1 MFRPAERVGH
11 EGRVV
16 RNKVPDFRRLM
27 GTCRTERYQAAT
39 FEQFVVLLAQL
50 SRLAQLC
57 YQRPFSGYY
66 RFEAD
71 MQFIDLGAQRE
82 RIRDRLKAAI
92 DRVVDEGRYILGPEV
107 TEFENKLAAYIG
119 TKHVVACANGT
130 DALLLPL
137 FAAGIGPG
145 DAVFVPS
152 FTFAATAEVVAL
164 AKAEPVFVDVDPQT
178 YNIDVA
184 SLEAAIAMIKAEGRL
199 KPRAIIPV
207 DLFGLTADYEA
218 IMAIANREGLMVIED
233 AAQAIGGSSDG
244 KMLGSFGAVGS
255 TSFYPAKPL
264 GCYGDG
270 GAMFTNDDALA
281 EQLRSFAFHG
291 KGETQYDNVRVGIN
305 SRLDTL
311 QAAILIEKLA
321 ILEDEM
327 VARQAVANRYAEGLG
342 DIVKAARNLDG
353 GRSAWAQYAIETPK
367 RDGLKAHLGEKGIP
381 SVIYYV
387 KPLHSQIAYR
397 DYPRTPTGLA
407 VSEELPKRILCLPM
421 HPYLS
426 EADQD
431 RIIET
436 IRNYI
441 GSNSAQ
447 IAAA

>member
-1 MFRPAERVGH
+1 
-11 EGRVV
+11 
-16 RNKVPDFRRLM
+16 
-27 GTCRTERYQAAT
+27 
-39 FEQFVVLLAQL
+39 
-50 SRLAQLC
+50 
-57 YQRPFSGYY
+57 
-66 RFEAD
+66 
-71 MQFIDLGAQRE
+71 MQFIDLGAQRA

-92 DRVVDEGRYILGPEV
+92 DGVVEDGRYILGPQV
-107 TEFENKLAAYIG
+107 AEFEKKLAAYVG
-119 TKHVVACANGT
+119 TRHVVACANGT

-137 FAAGIGPG
+137 YASGVGPG

-164 AKAEPVFVDVDPQT
+164 AKAEPVFVDVDAGT
-178 YNIDVA
+178 YNIGIE
-184 SLEAAIAMIKAEGRL
+184 SLEAAIAMVKKEGRL
-199 KPRAIIPV
+199 KPKAIIPV
-207 DLFGLTADYEA
+207 DLFGLTADYGA
-218 IMAIANREGLMVIED
+218 IMEIADRENLLVIED
-233 AAQAIGGSSDG
+233 AAQSIGGSADG
-244 KMLGSFGAVGS
+244 TMCGAFGHVAG

-281 EQLRSFAFHG
+281 EKLRSFAFHG
-291 KGETQYDNVRVGIN
+291 KGETQYDNVHVGIN

-327 VARQAVANRYAEGLG
+327 EARHRVAQRYAEGLG
-342 DIVKAARNLDG
+342 DVVKAARNPG
-353 GRSAWAQYAIETPK
+353 QGRSAWAQYAIETPK
-367 RDGLKAHLGEKGIP
+367 RDGLKAHLQEKGIP

-387 KPLHSQIAYR
+387 KPLHLQVAYR
-397 DYPRTPTGLA
+397 DFPRTPAGLT
-407 VSEELPKRILCLPM
+407 VSETLPERILCLPM

-441 GSNSAQ
+441 GSNSA
-447 IAAA
+447 AAAE

>member
-1 MFRPAERVGH
+1 VVGFLS
-11 EGRVV
+11 RA
-16 RNKVPDFRRLM
+16 KPDTS
-27 GTCRTERYQAAT
+27 GP
-39 FEQFVVLLAQL
+39 VLLA
-50 SRLAQLC
+50 
-57 YQRPFSGYY
+57 
-66 RFEAD
+66 FEAD

-92 DRVVDEGRYILGPEV
+92 DHVVEDGRYILGPQV
-107 TEFENKLAAYIG
+107 AEFEKKLADYIG
-119 TKHVVACANGT
+119 VKHVVACANGT

-164 AKAEPVFVDVDPQT
+164 AKAEPVFVDVDADT
-178 YNIDVA
+178 YNIDIA
-184 SLEAAIAMIKAEGRL
+184 SLEAAIAMIKKEGRL
-199 KPRAIIPV
+199 KPKAIIPV
-207 DLFGLTADYEA
+207 DLFGLSADYEA
-218 IMAIANREGLMVIED
+218 IMAIARRENLLVIED
-233 AAQAIGGSSDG
+233 AAQSMGGSADG
-244 KMLGSFGAVGS
+244 TMCGAFGHVGS

-270 GAMFTNDDALA
+270 GAMFTNDGDLA
-281 EQLRSFAFHG
+281 DKLRSFAFHG

-321 ILEDEM
+321 ILEEEM
-327 VARQAVANRYAEGLG
+327 VARQVVADRYAAGLG
-342 DIVKAARNLDG
+342 DIVKASRNLG
-353 GRSAWAQYAIETPK
+353 HGRSAWAQYAIETPK

-387 KPLHSQIAYR
+387 KPLHQQVAYK

-407 VSEELPKRILCLPM
+407 VSEELPKQILCLPM
-421 HPYLS
+421 HAYLS

-431 RIIET
+431 RVIET

-441 GSNSAQ
+441 GSNSAHV
-447 IAAA
+447 AAA

>member
-1 MFRPAERVGH
+1 
-11 EGRVV
+11 
-16 RNKVPDFRRLM
+16 
-27 GTCRTERYQAAT
+27 
-39 FEQFVVLLAQL
+39 
-50 SRLAQLC
+50 
-57 YQRPFSGYY
+57 
-66 RFEAD
+66 

-92 DRVVDEGRYILGPEV
+92 DHVVEDGRYILGPQV
-107 TEFENKLAAYIG
+107 TEFENKLAAYVG
-119 TKHVVACANGT
+119 VKHVVACANGT

-137 FAAGIGPG
+137 FAAGIGSG

-164 AKAEPVFVDVDPQT
+164 AKAEPVFVDVDRNT

-184 SLEAAIAMIKAEGRL
+184 SLEAAIEMIKKEGRL
-199 KPRAIIPV
+199 KPKAIIPV
-207 DLFGLTADYEA
+207 DLFGLAADYEA
-218 IMAIANREGLMVIED
+218 IMAIAKRENLLVIED
-233 AAQAIGGSSDG
+233 AAQSMGGSADAQMCG
-244 KMLGSFGAVGS
+244 AFGHVGS

-270 GAMFTNDDALA
+270 GAMFTNDAALA
-281 EQLRSFAFHG
+281 DKLRSFAFHG

-321 ILEDEM
+321 ILEEEM
-327 VARQAVANRYAEGLG
+327 VARQVVAGRYAKGLG
-342 DIVKAARNLDG
+342 DIVKASRNLG
-353 GRSAWAQYAIETPK
+353 HGRSAWAQYAIETPK

-387 KPLHSQIAYR
+387 KPLHEQVAYKY
-397 DYPRTPTGLA
+397 YPRTPTGLA
-407 VSEELPKRILCLPM
+407 VSEELPKQILCLPM
-421 HPYLS
+421 HAYLS

-441 GSNSAQ
+441 GSNSAHV
-447 IAAA
+447 AAA